1 MDTKGPMM
9 VAAALGLVAAVA
21 FLKENQLDDDSKDL
35 ASAASGLSEP
45 CQNDAAECD
54 NGGSNPTNWR
64 RRSTSGGALFISAGD

>member
-9 VAAALGLVAAVA
+9 VAAALGIVAAVA

-35 ASAASGLSEP
+35 ASAASELSEA

-54 NGGSNPTNWR
+54 NGGPNPTNWQ